1 MKFGCLS
8 FQQPF
13 TGFVFG
19 GAKNLETRW
28 RPLLRSHQNCIIA
41 THIAHRDWEDDFW
54 WELLVERL
62 GMNPEQIPTLLQ
74 EGEMFG
80 QGVVAGKAHECLSLC
95 DPVEI
100 RQCPE
105 SLYPDQAEEEEN
117 QAVRTYLK
125 HKYQISNPT
134 CLLEPL
140 PRKSR

>member
-19 GAKNLETRW
+19 GVKNLDTRW
-28 RPLLRSHQNCIIA
+28 RPLLRSHQNCTIA
-41 THIAHRDWEDDFW
+41 THIAHRDWEDDSW

-74 EGEMFG
+74 EGEMCG
-80 QGVVAGKAHECLSLC
+80 QGVCLSLC
-95 DPVEI
+95 DI
-100 RQCPE
+100 GRTRQCLE
-105 SLYPDQAEEEEN
+105 NLYSDQAEEEEK
-117 QAVRTYLK
+117 QAVLTYLK
-125 HKYQISNPT
+125 HKYQIVISNPM

>member
-19 GAKNLETRW
+19 GIKNLDTRW
-28 RPLLRSHQNCIIA
+28 RPLLRSHQNCTIA
-41 THIAHRDWEDDFW
+41 THIAHRDWEDDSW

-62 GMNPEQIPTLLQ
+62 GMNPEHIPTLLH

-80 QGVVAGKAHECLSLC
+80 QGVVA
-95 DPVEI
+95 
-100 RQCPE
+100 
-105 SLYPDQAEEEEN
+105 AEEEEN
-117 QAVRTYLK
+117 QAVLTYLK
-125 HKYQISNPT
+125 HRQAVISNLR

-140 PRKSR
+140 PRKS